1 MKKQLTVAI
10 AAIVFLGAAFA
21 QDTGGDKNKISKTTQ
36 KSVAAEKTTSTKNK
50 APNAQPFPTRKPAD
64 KAELNPQPL
73 PPGKKVTAS
82 EKAAL
87 NPQPLPPG
95 EKASSK
101 KVSSAEK
108 VSLNPQPLPP
118 GASKTV
124 TPADKAALNPQPLPP
139 KVQKTSVKKGPAG
152 EKSKKGS
159 TAATAPK

>member
-10 AAIVFLGAAFA
+10 AAIVFLGAAYA
-21 QDTGGDKNKISKTTQ
+21 QDTGGDKNKTAKTAQ
-36 KSVAAEKTTSTKNK
+36 KSTLK
-50 APNAQPFPTRKPAD
+50 AN
-64 KAELNPQPL
+64 AELNPQPL
-73 PPGKKVTAS
+73 PPGKKVTTS

-95 EKASSK
+95 KKASSK

-124 TPADKAALNPQPLPP
+124 SAEDKVALNPQPLPP
-139 KVQKTSVKKGPAG
+139 KVQKSSAKKGPAG
-152 EKSKKGS
+152 EKIKKGS
-159 TAATAPK
+159 ANTGASTTPK